1 MTGNKVFMIAEVG
14 VNHDGK
20 FENAI
25 KLVDEAVDAGADAV
39 KFQTFNAEEL
49 VTRDC
54 KTADHQKKS
63 GMDNQFDL
71 LKSSELTLDEFKEL
85 KIYCDKKNIEF
96 ISTPYDVKSVGVLD
110 DMGVKQFKVASAE
123 IVNKPLLKAISETK
137 KPVLLATGM
146 ASLGE
151 IERAV
156 NYIRGIGNDSLTLLH
171 CTSSY
176 PAPHDQV
183 NMNFLTTLKNIFDYP
198 VGYSDHTRGIEI
210 AVMAVALGA
219 RVIEKHFTL
228 DKNIVGPDHWASAE
242 PAEIKEMVDAVRN
255 VEKAFGTCEKILTEN
270 EQENI
275 LYMRRSI
282 HAVSDIKKGEKISLN
297 NVKILRKND
306 GLSPWM
312 IDTIINKKAIRDIKK
327 GQPITWDDL

>member
-1 MTGNKVFMIAEVG
+1 MTEKVFMIAEVG

-20 FENAI
+20 LENAL
-25 KLVDEAVDAGADAV
+25 KLVDAAIDAGADAV

-71 LKSSELTLDEFKEL
+71 LKSEELNLDEFVEL
-85 KIYCDKKNIEF
+85 KNYCDKKKIEF
-96 ISTPYDVKSVGVLD
+96 ISTPYDVKSVKVLD

-123 IVNKPLLKAISETK
+123 IVNKPLLTAIAKTE
-137 KPVLLATGM
+137 KPILLATGM
-146 ASLGE
+146 ANLGE

-156 NYIRGIGNDSLTLLH
+156 NYIRDVGSNPLTLLH

-176 PAPHDQV
+176 PAPYDQV
-183 NMNFLTTLKNIFDYP
+183 NMNFLTTLKNIFDYRI
-198 VGYSDHTRGIEI
+198 GYSDHTRGCEI
-210 AVMAVALGA
+210 AVMAVAMGA
-219 RVIEKHFTL
+219 TVIEKHFTL

-242 PAEIKEMVDAVRN
+242 PAEFKQMVDAVRN
-255 VEKAFGTCEKILTEN
+255 VEKAFGTHKKVLTEN
-270 EQENI
+270 EQKNI
-275 LYMRRSI
+275 LYMRRSM
-282 HAVSDIKKGEKISLN
+282 HSVKDIKKGEKISIGD
-297 NVKILRKND
+297 VKILRKND
-306 GLSPWM
+306 GLSPWLLD
-312 IDTIINKKAIRDIKK
+312 IVVGKKASRDIKN